1 MESLSAQLYAF
12 GIILLAGLT
21 IGLVVDVY
29 RVIRGILRPGLV
41 STTILDLMF
50 WALLTPILVIYLLLA
65 NWGQLRGYV
74 IMGLILGF
82 AFYRLTMS
90 RAVVAL
96 LLWLIDLLGRLV
108 TFAGTVVW
116 SIISFPIVLG
126 QELGLGVRSLRL
138 KTRLRWRK

>member
-41 STTILDLMF
+41 STAILDLMF

>member
-1 MESLSAQLYAF
+1 MPSASSF
-12 GIILLAGLT
+12 LAGLT

-41 STTILDLMF
+41 STAILDLMF